1 MVMAPGRYFCTL
13 YTTLSKGERI
23 YIRRYLGT
31 GHRICPARLAASEGV
46 PPALLCSVFPVFFFF
61 SLFVPAGIGV
71 CSQTPTQRRIPPPK
85 KKKRKEKKKG
95 DSARGTTRQDRFLT

>member
-46 PPALLCSVFPVFFFF
+46 PPALLCSVFPVFVFFF
-61 SLFVPAGIGV
+61 SLFLQGSVSAHKLLPKGEF
-71 CSQTPTQRRIPPPK
+71 PLQR
-85 KKKRKEKKKG
+85 KRKEKKRKKVTALG
-95 DSARGTTRQDRFLT
+95 EPHDRTGS

>member
-46 PPALLCSVFPVFFFF
+46 PPALLCSVFPDFYF
-61 SLFVPAGIGV
+61 L
-71 CSQTPTQRRIPPPK
+71 CSCRDRCLLTNSYPK
-85 KKKRKEKKKG
+85 ENSPSKEKEKKRKEKKKG